1 MQEKPPKA
9 FSILLMVLLLAD
21 LGVFLWAFYKKWIW
35 IDLGPGWGTIL
46 ISFFLCIL
54 LAFLVGV
61 AIAVILALLF
71 GVPLR
76 KKVRS

>member
-1 MQEKPPKA
+1 MA
-9 FSILLMVLLLAD
+9 ALLAD
-21 LGVFLWAFYKKWIW
+21 IGVFVWAFHNKWIW

-46 ISFFLCIL
+46 ISAFLCIL
-54 LAFLVGV
+54 LATLVGM
-61 AIAVILALLF
+61 AIAVILGLLF